1 MFPTY
6 RFEPAFT
13 ETDHLWRANESET
26 DAAFAVR
33 AKAVLDDVFAS
44 DPKTWLSI
52 TAHSGAI
59 TRLLAA
65 LNHRPFRLATGQII
79 PVLVK
84 AEVVDL
90 QPSPAFEAHEPY
102 STCDAPPL
110 ASVAGQGCVCP
121 TMTMMT
127 STTTTVVP
135 TATATTTSEAGPEPT
150 ESEPAE
156 CVEE

>member
-1 MFPTY
+1 
-6 RFEPAFT
+6 
-13 ETDHLWRANESET
+13 
-26 DAAFAVR
+26 VR

-44 DPKTWLSI
+44 DPKTWVSV

-65 LNHRPFRLATGQII
+65 LNHRAFRLATGQII

-84 AEVVDL
+84 AEVVEL
-90 QPSPAFEAHEPY
+90 QPTPAFEAHEPY

-121 TMTMMT
+121 TMTIMT
-127 STTTTVVP
+127 STTAVGSATGAP
-135 TATATTTSEAGPEPT
+135 TGTTTSEAGPEPT
-150 ESEPAE
+150 GGEPSE
-156 CVEE
+156 CVDE